1 MKKILRIF
9 LFCFVISATTQAF
22 ATISITLDQQSKLHA
37 PGNVFIDIKISGLQS
52 GGVNA
57 LLGAWELDFL
67 YDPNVFQ
74 FVATPPAGLGAL
86 LGDESLGQAISLA
99 QPVTTPGIFH
109 VGVLSLLEADAATC
123 VFCDP
128 LNPDPLNPLL
138 EDLQSDSFTLAT
150 VGLFAPTAGGAGII
164 SSLLETKN
172 IVLSD
177 AFGNELLP
185 VAHPSKLTNVVPI
198 PATIA
203 LVGIGLFGW
212 LTARRSRGLL
222 PVSAY

>member
-1 MKKILRIF
+1 MKKLLRIF
-9 LFCFVISATTQAF
+9 LFCSAISVASQA
-22 ATISITLDQQSKLHA
+22 AAIISITLDPQPSKIHT
-37 PGNVFIDIKISGLQS
+37 PGNVFVDINISGLQS

-74 FVATPPAGLGAL
+74 FVAVPPAGLGTS
-86 LGDESLGQAISLA
+86 LGNVALGQAISLA

-109 VGVLSLLEADAATC
+109 AGVLSLLEADAATC
-123 VFCDP
+123 VFCVDP
-128 LNPDPLNPLL
+128 FL

-150 VGLFAPTAGGAGII
+150 VSLFAPAAGGAGII

-172 IVLSD
+172 IILSD

-198 PATIA
+198 PATII

-212 LTARRSRGLL
+212 FAARRSCKLSL
-222 PVSAY
+222 SPVAREMLI